1 MTTYRHH
8 PRTPPLAS
16 RGMHWWATVS
26 REIDFNALISNN
38 LQVLDFVV
46 TDGVRY
52 DTGPEG
58 LFYHALVTHVR
69 EADKAGN
76 IVTYR
81 QEPDGTLIKTGV
93 IEKVDPQVNRLWDSL
108 STDRLSFRRFVQAM
122 TLLSTIRSCRTV
134 QALASLGEIAAKS
147 ACGQSAVESGTAV
160 LTGA

>member
-1 MTTYRHH
+1 M
-8 PRTPPLAS
+8 
-16 RGMHWWATVS
+16 
-26 REIDFNALISNN
+26 
-38 LQVLDFVV
+38 

-93 IEKVDPQVNRLWDSL
+93 IEKVDPQVCGLLCVVCGVCEGRFLAFLWGYACSG
-108 STDRLSFRRFVQAM
+108 RRRPSESA
-122 TLLSTIRSCRTV
+122 
-134 QALASLGEIAAKS
+134 ASGRRWQIS
-147 ACGQSAVESGTAV
+147 A
-160 LTGA
+160 

>member
-1 MTTYRHH
+1 M
-8 PRTPPLAS
+8 
-16 RGMHWWATVS
+16 
-26 REIDFNALISNN
+26 
-38 LQVLDFVV
+38 LDFVV

-93 IEKVDPQVNRLWDSL
+93 IEKVDPQVCVGCVSIF
-108 STDRLSFRRFVQAM
+108 SGVCGVGVGCRF
-122 TLLSTIRSCRTV
+122 
-134 QALASLGEIAAKS
+134 G
-147 ACGQSAVESGTAV
+147 V
-160 LTGA
+160 L